1 MADPGT
7 RLIGILA
14 AACAAFSLGFAGY
27 AAWDQDWTTDEH
39 VHLAWSERFWNSG
52 EDERDSA
59 GRYASTTPIHV
70 PHVFLRQRAMSA
82 GVADEKGMRFAAR
95 VPQLAWLAITLLA
108 AGALAGR
115 LGGPVAARAGVLF
128 AALDPNLTAHASV
141 ATTDMALA
149 GSTALALW
157 AAIAQRQQP
166 TALRAA
172 GLGALIGLAL
182 TAKFS
187 AILLT
192 PLALGAAFLKANAW
206 SRKAAREFAICLGC
220 SWLVIVGAYGGS
232 RVFKPLDAS
241 PWRSEVF
248 KSLAAAAPR
257 LPVPLPLSFLEGID
271 RSRARDAAGET
282 PIVAILGQ
290 VSQRPLWYYFVAA
303 WALKTPIG
311 LMLVSLI
318 FLPWLFLNARKR
330 PEFAWLLAHQF
341 VSLLFFSLAFKTQL
355 GFRYTLMLVPI
366 TCAMAAAAA
375 SIALHSRA
383 MVPLAVLVAG
393 LSVAET
399 ARYWGDPLAF
409 SNALVQPKSKA
420 YLFLAN
426 ADIDWN
432 QNRNRW
438 DKYRRIEGL
447 PDNGALNP
455 VDLRPG
461 LNVLS
466 TSRLAGVFPG
476 DRFKWTR
483 ENLEPRAMAGWTH
496 HYFDVTEEQYD
507 RYLQEARRLSPS
519 PLSEGQCDLSSGGEM
534 NPPGIGTPFESST
547 SPPGPRVSVLCV
559 ATRKGTDIEAR
570 VVEGRFDLIPV
581 ARPDLKTY
589 LVPGERL
596 QLRLDPGVHLLA
608 IVETPYRRD
617 TLPYRL
623 SVVFTSVRHGALLR
637 IIPAGAADLPP
648 ELKALRVAGLDPS
661 S

>member
-1 MADPGT
+1 MVDRGT

-14 AACAAFSLGFAGY
+14 GACALFSLAFAGY

-70 PHVFLRQRAMSA
+70 PNVALRQWVMRA
-82 GVADEKGMRFAAR
+82 GVEGEKGRRFAAR
-95 VPQLAWLAITLLA
+95 APQLVWLAITLLA

-166 TALRAA
+166 TMLRAA
-172 GLGALIGLAL
+172 GLGAFLGLAL

-192 PLALGAAFLKANAW
+192 PLALGAAFLKTGGW
-206 SRKAAREFAICLGC
+206 SLKAAREFAICLGC
-220 SWLVIVGAYGGS
+220 SWFVIVGAYGGS
-232 RVFKPLDAS
+232 RVFKPLESS

-248 KSLAAAAPR
+248 KSVAAAAPR
-257 LPVPLPLSFLEGID
+257 LPAPLPLSFLEGID
-271 RSRARDAAGET
+271 RSRARDAAAET

-290 VSQRPLWYYFVAA
+290 VSHQPLWYYFVAA
-303 WALKTPIG
+303 WSLKTPIG

-318 FLPWLFLNARKR
+318 SLPWLFMNARKR
-330 PEFAWLLAHQF
+330 PEIAWLLAHQI

-355 GFRYTLMLVPI
+355 GYRYTLMLVPI
-366 TCAMAAAAA
+366 SCAMVAAAAA
-375 SIALHSRA
+375 IALHSRA
-383 MVPLAVLVAG
+383 RVPLAVLVTG
-393 LSVAET
+393 LCVAET

-409 SNALVQPKSKA
+409 GNALVQPKSKA

-438 DKYRRIEGL
+438 DRYRRIAGL

-455 VDLRPG
+455 VDLLPG
-461 LNVLS
+461 LNVIS

-476 DRFKWTR
+476 DRFRWTR

-496 HYFDVTEEQYD
+496 HYFDVDEGQYD
-507 RYLQEARRLSPS
+507 RYLNEARRIPPS
-519 PLSEGQCDLSSGGEM
+519 PEGEEFCGLSSGGEM
-534 NPPGIGTPFESST
+534 NPPGIGTPFESSS
-547 SPPGPRVSVLCV
+547 SPAGPRVSVLCV

-570 VVEGRFDLIPV
+570 VVEGRFDLIPG

-637 IIPAGAADLPP
+637 IIPAGAKGLPP
-648 ELKALRVAGLDPS
+648 GLAALRGGAPDPS